1 MGVTPRFSDTTAMQ
15 IYRDHFERGMTQIEL
30 GEKYGAP
37 STTIESYLER
47 PRLQEKYK
55 AILARAKQKAEI
67 RAAVAATMAQDA
79 SPKMIEQIIEIASQ
93 KVSETP
99 IQYQYAIQN
108 AASDILN
115 RAGVKAAS
123 EESKEVHIIL
133 ESGIDLGEPG
143 DGDER
148 SD

>member
-1 MGVTPRFSDTTAMQ
+1 MNPPKFPDKVAMQ
-15 IYRDHFERGMTQIEL
+15 ILRDHYEGGLTAAQL

-37 STTIESYLER
+37 EDTIQSYLGR
-47 PRLQEKYK
+47 PRLLEKYK
-55 AILARAKQKAEI
+55 VEINRKKAKAEI
-67 RAAVAATMAQDA
+67 RAAIAAIKAQDA
-79 SPKMIEQIIEIASQ
+79 SPKMMDQIIEIGSQ

-123 EESKEVHIIL
+123 EESKEVRIIL